1 MIIVHPRLKKS
12 KYSSIDTM
20 SKPNRYCT
28 NADPTD
34 PVCPPMWNCPLPITM
49 TTITPSEKPMKM
61 KTDFEERT
69 LRQPINPFPDGDP
82 DLAPRNINA
91 PGSTAAG
98 KSDDDSNKVMCRICG
113 PRIEGVI
120 GVPNPDPA
128 EPWPARNA
136 DGSEQNPFT
145 DFIFSGAVGVSA
157 QGMPRIGVVR
167 SPGNYSITPI
177 NYSANN
183 VIELEL
189 DMPIAIDALGV
200 TFSSDANAFKFLELA
215 AWGVD
220 TVTIYLNGETIVAT
234 WASPGGPV
242 FFGILSF
249 QSRDLPTDRRIVY
262 PQGETILIV
271 PGSSDSGST
280 GNTSATLN
288 VEIGALGAELRSLNI
303 KDNLSRGRG
312 YEDQSILVIKDTDL
326 GGVEGSGAII
336 CQVRTTH
343 WPDEDVSTCIVPE
356 QGKEDVAR
364 QYCCFEDSL
373 TGKDWAGGEGRCASL
388 AQYNVARPEE
398 WPQHCPD
405 GFEYAPGDDGLFCK
419 KCATGTST
427 FDPALSPANC
437 PADGVGC
444 QKCCEDP
451 GVSCP

>member
-1 MIIVHPRLKKS
+1 
-12 KYSSIDTM
+12 
-20 SKPNRYCT
+20 
-28 NADPTD
+28 
-34 PVCPPMWNCPLPITM
+34 
-49 TTITPSEKPMKM
+49 MKM

-136 DGSEQNPFT
+136 DGSEQNPFEVQMGALAVGEGIREASLT
-145 DFIFSGAVGVSA
+145 AFPSYQVYDPDPGAIIDCTNAGGPFTSDMTFNFMLSSPGVDFRTAIPITGIAYTAQETLEYTLNDAGIGMGNFTVSRRPVSAGDTRVDINPGDSVFIFTSE
-157 QGMPRIGVVR
+157 P
-167 SPGNYSITPI
+167 
-177 NYSANN
+177 
-183 VIELEL
+183 
-189 DMPIAIDALGV
+189 
-200 TFSSDANAFKFLELA
+200 
-215 AWGVD
+215 
-220 TVTIYLNGETIVAT
+220 
-234 WASPGGPV
+234 
-242 FFGILSF
+242 
-249 QSRDLPTDRRIVY
+249 
-262 PQGETILIV
+262 
-271 PGSSDSGST
+271 T
-280 GNTSATLN
+280 GNSTADLEIMTAADRSISSIN
-288 VEIGALGAELRSLNI
+288 V
-303 KDNLSRGRG
+303 KDSNSRGRN
-312 YEDQSILVIKDTDL
+312 YTDNSIFVVINDNL
-326 GGVEGSGAII
+326 GGGERTGALIFTT
-336 CQVRTTH
+336 RSTH

-419 KCATGTST
+419 KCATGTSS
-427 FDPALSPANC
+427 FDPTLNPANC
-437 PADGVGC
+437 PGNGVGC

>member
-49 TTITPSEKPMKM
+49 TTITPREKPMKM

-136 DGSEQNPFT
+136 DGSEQFPFT
-145 DFIFSGAVGVSA
+145 DFIFSEGVGVSE
-157 QGMPRIGVVR
+157 QGLSRLGVVR
-167 SPGNYSITPI
+167 TPGNYSITPS
-177 NYSANN
+177 NYS
-183 VIELEL
+183 VDQLVELTL
-189 DMPIAIDALGV
+189 QNDVSIDAISISFTG
-200 TFSSDANAFKFLELA
+200 DANEAIFQRVP
-215 AWGVD
+215 GVC
-220 TVTIYLNGETIVAT
+220 TIYLDGESMRCSTRQGNVGG
-234 WASPGGPV
+234 WAGV
-242 FFGILSF
+242 FTFGTG
-249 QSRDLPTDRRIVY
+249 RDLPEDRRRVY
-262 PQGETILIV
+262 SAGETMLV
-271 PGSSDSGST
+271 LPRWDDNAST

-288 VEIGALGAELRSLNI
+288 VEIGALDAELRSLNL

-312 YEDQSILVIKDTDL
+312 YEDQSLLVIKNTDL
-326 GGVEGSGAII
+326 GGVQGSGAII
-336 CQVRTTH
+336 TTVRSTH

-388 AQYNVARPEE
+388 AQYNVARPLE

-419 KCATGTST
+419 KCATGTSS
-427 FDPALSPANC
+427 FDPTLNPDNC
-437 PADGVGC
+437 PVDGVGC